1 MFDCRIFSNRQKGA
15 RQKTEAN
22 NHNSSYISA
31 KISPMVISEEE
42 EIPLSIPSLPPVA
55 GGGEGR
61 DDIGGFGCNP
71 I

>member
-1 MFDCRIFSNRQKGA
+1 MYDCRIVSNRQDGA
-15 RQKTEAN
+15 RQNIEAN
-22 NHNSSYISA
+22 NSNSLYISA